1 MVSPVTDPAATRD
14 RLLRAARDV
23 FAQFGYAG
31 ATTRRIA
38 TLADVHEITMFRL
51 FGSKEALLDE
61 AVRIHATGEH
71 AVPLP
76 DRPVA
81 PDRELTRWCS
91 AEIRR
96 LGESRAV
103 ILQCLAEEATHP
115 ELAEAGASPLE
126 ASAAEL
132 NRYVERL
139 VEGRGISADDRK
151 AAVTML
157 LAAMYSDALGRNS
170 LPTVHALDPDAAP
183 AFYVRVFLRGLGWTG
198 GQLG

>member
-1 MVSPVTDPAATRD
+1 MSDATRD

-23 FAQFGYAG
+23 FARHGYAG

-38 TLADVHEITMFRL
+38 QLAEVHEVTMFRL
-51 FGSKEALLDE
+51 FGSKDALLDE
-61 AVRIHATGEH
+61 AIRVAATGEH

-76 DRPVA
+76 EAPVS
-81 PDRELTRWCS
+81 PGRELTMWCT

-96 LGESRAV
+96 LAESRAV
-103 ILQCLAEEATHP
+103 ILQCLADEATHP

-132 NRYVERL
+132 NRYVARL
-139 VEGRGISADDRK
+139 ETGQPVSEAERK

-157 LAAMYSDALGRNS
+157 LAALYSDALGRNA
-170 LPTVHALDPDAAP
+170 LPGVHRLEISEAP
-183 AFYVRVFLRGLGWTG
+183 ALYVKVFLRALGVDANR
-198 GQLG
+198 